1 MSYPCTWPTKPQKSK
16 LIWKFDILNRS
27 FRGINSFMGVRP
39 NWLRLFNFLLKML
52 KTFDN
57 GICIGGLNVAG
68 VAMFLFA
75 TIASTLSAF
84 PLLLSWLGL

>member
-1 MSYPCTWPTKPQKSK
+1 
-16 LIWKFDILNRS
+16 
-27 FRGINSFMGVRP
+27 
-39 NWLRLFNFLLKML
+39 ML

-84 PLLLSWLGL
+84 PLLLSWLGLSIGLKWVFTTL